1 MNWTAAQKRILLVA
15 WLGWVFDIMD
25 TAIFNFAKAPM
36 LTQMLGG
43 TEQYVKL
50 GPAIEGR
57 IQSIFLLGWAIGG
70 LIFGIMADRWGRM
83 RTLTLTVLIYSVFT
97 GLTALCKTPD
107 QVAFLRFLTG
117 MGIGGEWAAG
127 AALIAEAF
135 RFAKRGPASAIL
147 QSAAAFGPALA
158 ALASYALKNDPW
170 QWMFIVGVFPAL
182 VTVGLRYL
190 ARDAEGPTAAPA
202 QDAGSPIA
210 LLKDVRYRKN
220 VIVATI
226 VGAVGII
233 GAMTATFWMP
243 NLVMAALKGSDPGII
258 QSKTAVLTWISHIGT
273 LLGVILVPNL
283 AERVGRRPV
292 IAAFFI
298 CAPLVVVL
306 GIGPTPT
313 YERLLAMSPVLNFF
327 AIGVSA
333 AFVLAFPEM
342 FPQRF
347 RALGSGIAYN
357 TGRLLAIPMPMV
369 TGYIATS
376 GSPIT
381 TAVAISGGIYVI
393 GLIALCFWPET
404 MGKGLPE
411 DDVPSA
417 VPGEPAYD

>member
-107 QVAFLRFLTG
+107 QVAALRFLTG

-243 NLVMAALKGSDPGII
+243 NLVMAALKGSDPAII

-283 AERVGRRPV
+283 AEKVGRRPV

-298 CAPLVVVL
+298 CAPLVVIL